1 MVDHKLSS
9 FGSVTLA
16 AETLPADIRGRHLGL
31 TPTMSS
37 VKIGRF
43 WVNRTVDH
51 EFMSVLSYPR
61 FLLSVFVVYYFLL
74 SYLVWYVFCFFV
86 FSVLVVLV

>member
-9 FGSVTLA
+9 FGSVALA

-31 TPTMSS
+31 TPTIPS
-37 VKIGRF
+37 VKIGRCL
-43 WVNRTVDH
+43 VCRTVDH
-51 EFMSVLSYPR
+51 EFLSVLSYPR

-74 SYLVWYVFCFFV
+74 SYIVCYIFCF
-86 FSVLVVLV
+86 LVC